1 MGKLIDSF
9 IITALILLSHQT
21 TDASLIPYGL
31 ITLIGFYLFDLLDKP
46 KLKLIILACFTI
58 LLSRSS
64 NLIYFIPIGLYF
76 ISFHSIW
83 WNLVFILFLAGLY
96 PIDILIGLIGL
107 YLSYKQISYSSLE
120 DLSRSTHDSLRED
133 ALNLKEIN
141 DKLEIDRAKDIEIA
155 ILTERNRISRGLH
168 NSIGHLISSSIL
180 QLEALKVKNQDL
192 NLTNDLLVLQDS
204 LKSGMKDI
212 RENIHRLH
220 DQSIDL
226 KYEIENLGV
235 KYKTL
240 KIKVNYDISSNLSYE
255 LKSDI
260 IYIIKESLNNTIKHS
275 DANISSIYLREHN
288 NFFTLQIKDNGSD
301 YLENSPSNGMGLLS
315 IEEIAKKYRGV
326 FNWKYSSGFLVHVT
340 LMKGDLV

>member
-1 MGKLIDSF
+1 MKISIRGDKVTVTKSMKEYITEKLGKL
-9 IITALILLSHQT
+9 
-21 TDASLIPYGL
+21 
-31 ITLIGFYLFDLLDKP
+31 DKYFESP
-46 KLKLIILACFTI
+46 KVTECKV
-58 LLSRSS
+58 
-64 NLIYFIPIGLYF
+64 
-76 ISFHSIW
+76 
-83 WNLVFILFLAGLY
+83 LV
-96 PIDILIGLIGL
+96 
-107 YLSYKQISYSSLE
+107 
-120 DLSRSTHDSLRED
+120 
-133 ALNLKEIN
+133 
-141 DKLEIDRAKDIEIA
+141 
-155 ILTERNRISRGLH
+155 
-168 NSIGHLISSSIL
+168 
-180 QLEALKVKNQDL
+180 KVKNQDL

-240 KIKVNYDISSNLSYE
+240 KIKVNYDIGSNLSYE